1 MAKKQKAKD
10 VTDAPPSSEPNEKLP
25 VTTRNFVHPDTYDT
39 MTIVHDPNAGTYTE
53 TVKSK
58 ANGKETTTIHA
69 GISHAWARWKE
80 IPAK

>member
-1 MAKKQKAKD
+1 MSDETKETPAPKKAAKK
-10 VTDAPPSSEPNEKLP
+10 P

-58 ANGKETTTIHA
+58 ATGKETTTIHA